1 MPEPITI
8 VSAIAALK
16 PTFEAIRSAIGLV
29 KDAKDLLP
37 PDDKR
42 EAAISQALV
51 MAESSAKIAE
61 AEIAKALGY
70 ELCKCAFPPTPMKTV
85 GYFNRK
91 AAAHNEGDPVF
102 ECPKCGYNNA
112 GPFTFMRIAAKTT

>member
-1 MPEPITI
+1 MLEPITI

-70 ELCKCAFPPTPMKTV
+70 ELCKCAFPPTIMLTV
-85 GYFNRK
+85 GE
-91 AAAHNEGDPVF
+91 HNGRPTTGPVY
-102 ECPKCGYNNA
+102 ECPRCGFNTA
-112 GPFTFMRIAAKTT
+112 SPFMYRRIVPERAKS